1 MMICL
6 HFFWYFK
13 LFSCFF
19 WVTKYAVSS
28 SHFSTL
34 PKCRVRLCGRLSWRA
49 HTAAILCWCSWRY
62 IFFQGS
68 GRSRNVWPVRFLT
81 RPRARRA
88 RSNWAFLDFFL
99 ASCTI
104 SFIVKFLSLLCTKSC
119 LFYLRDGRTATL
131 ELLGG
136 SSSSWYLFKSFLAS
150 LARLMRASM
159 PILPSYFFTNFREIL
174 PHLHTISK
182 LLFLLLTA
190 LRPRLRCSY
199 QTCPYSYSRM
209 HRTAFITTMRH
220 LSWTSCRLS
229 LIS

>member
-19 WVTKYAVSS
+19 CVTRYAVSN

-49 HTAAILCWCSWRY
+49 QTAAILCWCSWRY
-62 IFFQGS
+62 RFFQGS
-68 GRSRNVWPVRFLT
+68 CCCSRNECPVRFLT
-81 RPRARRA
+81 RPRARRT
-88 RSNWAFLDFFL
+88 RSNCAFLDFFL

-104 SFIVKFLSLLCTKSC
+104 SFIVKFLSFLCAMSC
-119 LFYLRDGRTATL
+119 LFPLRDGRTATL
-131 ELLGG
+131 ELPGS

-159 PILPSYFFTNFREIL
+159 PILPSCFFTNLREIL
-174 PHLHTISK
+174 PHLHIISK
-182 LLFLLLTA
+182 LRFLLTT

-209 HRTAFITTMRH
+209 YRTAFIVTMRH
-220 LSWTSCRLS
+220 LS
-229 LIS
+229 